1 MKRFR
6 NILSEV
12 AEPKGAEE
20 KKFKDQHQVEII
32 DPLGLG
38 DQEGYKPKAMPK
50 KRLADY
56 MKGQDE
62 TAYDQ
67 AHSQRKEGQAKLDR
81 APKYESYKSMNEGSY
96 ERAAYGKGDAYDR
109 AEAHADAARHHYDQA
124 EKHEKAR
131 RFDTADL
138 HTAAAKAHDKA
149 EMHMSRIHTKQEN
162 GKNITLSNNLLRSR
176 DAHAAS
182 MKANQHNESFELNED
197 PSEEIPMM
205 VGQLRFIEYAAR
217 EIEDFIT
224 DTTMDP
230 EEWFQNKLAA
240 AHGELKTLHAYAEG
254 KRYEPPH
261 DDDDDEDIIKLAAGY
276 PMYSSYYEALE
287 EGTVDHGHYTFTVG
301 PKKKGGSEGAPSH
314 VAAKRSKMNKAGI
327 PHHNNPGE
335 YGDTVH
341 VKVTNNKTGATTNHH
356 VYQRDTDKDSAEA
369 LMSTRTVGAN
379 KSAAAAAHEKALH
392 HYLSGKR
399 PSSLKEGVKPG
410 MMKLKDGKSVKVSAQ
425 EAKMLN
431 DVMKS
436 LNPKNRKE
444 MESTMMKDS
453 QGFKDIIAFAKE
465 AE

>member
-67 AHSQRKEGQAKLDR
+67 AHSQKKEGQAKLDR
-81 APKYESYKSMNEGSY
+81 APKYES
-96 ERAAYGKGDAYDR
+96 
-109 AEAHADAARHHYDQA
+109 
-124 EKHEKAR
+124 
-131 RFDTADL
+131 T
-138 HTAAAKAHDKA
+138 
-149 EMHMSRIHTKQEN
+149 
-162 GKNITLSNNLLRSR
+162 
-176 DAHAAS
+176 
-182 MKANQHNESFELNED
+182 ELNED

-224 DTTMDP
+224 DHAMDP

-261 DDDDDEDIIKLAAGY
+261 DDDDDDDIAALAAGY
-276 PMYSSYYEALE
+276 GSPMYSSYYEELE

-314 VAAKRSKMNKAGI
+314 VAAKRTKMTKAGI
-327 PHHNNPGE
+327 PHHNEPGE

-341 VKVTNNKTGATTNHH
+341 VKITNNKTGATTNHH
-356 VYQRDTDKDSAEA
+356 VYQRDTDKGSKEA

-379 KSAAAAAHEKALH
+379 KSADASAHEKALH

-399 PSSLKEGVKPG
+399 PASLKEGVKPG

-444 MESTMMKDS
+444 MESTMTKDS
-453 QGFKDIIAFAKE
+453 QGFKDIMAFAKE